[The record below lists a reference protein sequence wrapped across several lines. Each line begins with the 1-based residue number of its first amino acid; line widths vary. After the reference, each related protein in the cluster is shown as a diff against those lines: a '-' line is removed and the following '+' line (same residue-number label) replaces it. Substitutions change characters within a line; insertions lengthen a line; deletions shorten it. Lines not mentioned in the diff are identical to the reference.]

1 MSINNVRSLGQH
13 IRDVFTLADS
23 RPLLTDPDPS
33 SEQRA
38 KIAESCRFYFTTMA
52 VFAIAWAVISV
63 REIMRNQGD
72 DAILGYIGLAVVL
85 GLAYSART
93 YYLRYRN
100 ATRPPQ

>member
-1 MSINNVRSLGQH
+1 MSVNSVRSLGQH

-23 RPLLTDPDPS
+23 RPLLTDPEPS
-33 SEQRA
+33 AEQRA
-38 KIAESCRFYFTTMA
+38 KIAESCRFYFTML
-52 VFAIAWAVISV
+52 VIFAIGWAVISV

-85 GLAYSART
+85 GLAYCART

-100 ATRPPQ
+100 ASQPLQ